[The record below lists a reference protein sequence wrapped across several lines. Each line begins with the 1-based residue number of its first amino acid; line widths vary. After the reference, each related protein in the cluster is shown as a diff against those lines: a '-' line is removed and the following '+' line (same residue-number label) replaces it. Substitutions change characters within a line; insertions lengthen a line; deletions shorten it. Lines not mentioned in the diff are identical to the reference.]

1 MKYKIL
7 WPYYYS
13 LLPKKM
19 SKLFS
24 FQLSISIK
32 HSKFALIDSVDLKRQ
47 IATSNWH
54 QKGDPQV
61 HQEEANGQEAKQ
73 ATYMNKIVRQNVG
86 VKVRQQR

>member
-1 MKYKIL
+1 MQRRKSHQKKQCRVIKQYRLWNKLEQALKIIEL
-7 WPYYYS
+7 N
-13 LLPKKM
+13 
-19 SKLFS
+19 
-24 FQLSISIK
+24 
-32 HSKFALIDSVDLKRQ
+32 ALKRQ
-47 IATSNWH
+47 IATSKWH